1 MELWLLNEEQ
11 NETFRVPVLPSSFEK
26 RAGVNL
32 NIENINDF
40 GEIGL
45 IGNRKLDAINISSFF
60 PAQKYNFVNYR
71 YFPEPYEC
79 VDMIENWIDQKVPI
93 RLIITDTNINK
104 EFSIEG
110 FSYREQDGTGDVY
123 FSLDLK
129 EYRRISL

>member
-1 MELWLLNEEQ
+1 MELWLLNEE
-11 NETFRVPVLPSSFEK
+11 NDDTFRVPVLPSSFEK

-32 NIENINDF
+32 NVENINDF

-45 IGNRKLDAINISSFF
+45 IGNRKLDAITISSFF

-93 RLIITDTNINK
+93 RLIITETNINK

-110 FSYREQDGTGDVY
+110 FSYKEQDGTGDVY

-129 EYRRISL
+129 EYRRINL

>member
-1 MELWLLNEEQ
+1 
-11 NETFRVPVLPSSFEK
+11 
-26 RAGVNL
+26 
-32 NIENINDF
+32 
-40 GEIGL
+40 
-45 IGNRKLDAINISSFF
+45 
-60 PAQKYNFVNYR
+60 
-71 YFPEPYEC
+71 
-79 VDMIENWIDQKVPI
+79 MIENWIDQKVPI

>member
-11 NETFRVPVLPSSFEK
+11 DETFRVPVLPSSFEK

-60 PAQKYNFVNYR
+60 PAQKYNFVNNR
-71 YFPEPYEC
+71 NFPEPYEC